1 MSYFR
6 KLGKGLKGAINAVR
20 ADEYQIT
27 GQDIRCNHCGH
38 NHFEQGE
45 AQLNTALLSF
55 VNLDWANQSASV
67 LMCKNCSFIMWFG
80 KTPQKKI

>member
-20 ADEYQIT
+20 ADEYQIN
-27 GQDIRCNHCGH
+27 GQDIRCIHCGH
-38 NHFEQGE
+38 GHFEEGT

-55 VNLDWANQSASV
+55 VNLDWANRSASV
-67 LMCKNCSFIMWFG
+67 LMCKNCSYIMWFG
-80 KTPQKKI
+80 NTPKKKI